1 MASLVVSSSVLQV
14 DWTGLRFGMIKEA
27 VQFPPSDSLEI
38 DALTVTFI
46 VVYYIFFTLNLLG
59 AAVLHCS
66 THEVTLSNVIKRS
79 RARDSTRFMTRDSTR
94 MDMVASVARSV
105 ESHEEV
111 IDNDSTSLLLKSTDG

>member
-1 MASLVVSSSVLQV
+1 
-14 DWTGLRFGMIKEA
+14 MIKEA

-59 AAVLHCS
+59 AVVLHCS

-94 MDMVASVARSV
+94 MDMVEASVARSV